1 MNSIEKWVMAVAG
14 VIGGMWSMLVDGL
27 GLAVMTLAL
36 FMAIDYV
43 SGLAQAFYNKNLS
56 SEVGFR
62 GLVKKVY
69 YILLIGACYAFEN
82 LVFGTSHLADGVT
95 ISFVAMEFVSIA
107 ENGVR
112 MNAPFSGV
120 FKAFL
125 AVVKNKTENVG
136 DKK

>member
-1 MNSIEKWVMAVAG
+1 MSVLVKWLLAVVG
-14 VIGGMWSMLVDGL
+14 VVGGLWSYLVDGL

-36 FMAIDYV
+36 VMAIDYV
-43 SGLAQAFYNKNLS
+43 SGLSQAFYNKNLS
-56 SEVGFR
+56 SEVGYR

-69 YILLIGACYAFEN
+69 YLLLIGACYAVEN
-82 LVFGTSHLADGVT
+82 LVFGTRHLADGVT
-95 ISFVAMEFVSIA
+95 VSFVVMEFVSIA

-125 AVVKNKTENVG
+125 SIVKEKADVG
-136 DKK
+136 EK